1 MNLVLNDEE
10 AILKRGAHEYFGE
23 RLPVAALRRLRDE
36 RVVDGFDRAAWAEMA
51 DMGWAGVLLPEA
63 YGGAGF
69 GYRGMGQILEE
80 AGRTLAA
87 SPLVATALS
96 AAPLVLSAGS
106 EAQREAILPA
116 VAAGECLLALAVDEG
131 ARHAPNRIA
140 TTCTAV
146 EGGLRLDGTK
156 VFVLDGHVADHF
168 VVVAR
173 SHGAVDAEDGISLLL
188 VPADT
193 AGIRVTRTAMV
204 DARNAAQVV
213 FDGVTVDTGAVLGTL
228 GDGYAALERA
238 LDGARAG
245 LAAEMLGSG
254 LEAFERTIAYLKLR
268 EQFGQKIGAF
278 QALKHRTALMYCEI
292 ELTRSAVLAALD
304 ALDAGSAEAPALAS
318 LAKAQ
323 ACEMLE
329 LVTNE
334 AVQMHGGI
342 GMTDAEEI
350 GFFLK
355 RARVAQQTFGD
366 AACHRDR
373 YARLAGF

>member
-23 RLPVAALRRLRDE
+23 RLPVAALRRLRDGQDA
-36 RVVDGFDRAAWAEMA
+36 DGFERAAWAEMA

-63 YGGAGF
+63 YGGAAF
-69 GYRGMGQILEE
+69 GYRGLGQILEE

-87 SPLVATALS
+87 SPLVATALTT
-96 AAPLVLSAGS
+96 APLVLSTGN

-116 VAAGECLLALAVDEG
+116 VAAGECLLALALDEG
-131 ARHAPNRIA
+131 ARHAPHRIA

-146 EGGLRLDGTK
+146 DGGLRLDGTK
-156 VFVLDGHVADHF
+156 VFVLDGHIADHF

-173 SHGAVDAEDGISLLL
+173 SRGAVDDTDGLSLLL
-188 VPADT
+188 VPADA

-204 DARNAAQVV
+204 DSRNAARIV
-213 FDGVTVDTGAVLGTL
+213 FEGVTVGADAVLGTL
-228 GDGYAALERA
+228 GDGHAALERA

-254 LEAFERTIAYLKLR
+254 LEAFERTVAYLKLR

-278 QALKHRTALMYCEI
+278 QALKHRAALMYCEI

-329 LVTNE
+329 LVSNE

-366 AACHRDR
+366 AAFHRDR

>member
-1 MNLVLNDEE
+1 MNLVLNEE
-10 AILKRGAHEYFGE
+10 ETILKRGAHEYFGE

-36 RVVDGFDRAAWAEMA
+36 HDADGFERAAWAEMA

-69 GYRGMGQILEE
+69 GYRGLGQILEE

-87 SPLVATALS
+87 SPLVATVLS
-96 AAPLVLSAGS
+96 AAPLVLAAGS

-116 VAAGECLLALAVDEG
+116 VAAGECLLALAIDEG
-131 ARHAPNRIA
+131 ARHAPDRIA
-140 TTCTAV
+140 TTVTAV
-146 EGGLRLDGTK
+146 DGGLRIDGTK
-156 VFVLDGHVADHF
+156 RFVLDGHVADHF

-173 SHGAVDAEDGISLLL
+173 SHGAVDATDGITLLL
-188 VPADT
+188 VPAAS
-193 AGIRVTRTAMV
+193 AGVRVTRTAMV
-204 DARNAAQVV
+204 DSRNAARVE
-213 FDGVTVDTGAVLGTL
+213 FAGVNVGADAVLGTI
-228 GDGYAALERA
+228 GEGYPALERA

-254 LEAFERTIAYLKLR
+254 LEAFERTVAYLKLR

-278 QALKHRTALMYCEI
+278 QALKHRAALMYCEI

-304 ALDAGSAEAPALAS
+304 ALDADSAEAPALAS

-329 LVTNE
+329 LVSNE

-366 AACHRDR
+366 AAYHRDR